1 MHRLLLPVLFVFC
14 LLTFC
19 YSCSTSSQSYE
30 PPEKKDLGD
39 NRYEYVNSPLYKGSE
54 AGAFNPELGSA
65 EAAVAKFLSSKAR
78 QDNAWKDA
86 LVPEAEWTDRLKR
99 KLEEW
104 KNWKITKWQ
113 LKSLQIDQV
122 DLRTAGPIR
131 CERQLC
137 GTPDD
142 SPRGN
147 RWFSGRCLKCPLSRF
162 RCLGGHL
169 AGDDGLWCGCQRRR
183 RRHSWY
189 YRFFALCFEGEHE
202 GDV

>member
-39 NRYEYVNSPLYKGSE
+39 NRYEYVNSPLYEGSE

-113 LKSLQIDQV
+113 LKSLQIDNSRAYLTV
-122 DLRTAGPIR
+122 YFEIEYDG
-131 CERQLC
+131 
-137 GTPDD
+137 GT
-142 SPRGN
+142 
-147 RWFSGRCLKCPLSRF
+147 
-162 RCLGGHL
+162 
-169 AGDDGLWCGCQRRR
+169 DDGEDE
-183 RRHSWY
+183 
-189 YRFFALCFEGEHE
+189 FEL
-202 GDV
+202 VLKNSKWKVLAPPT